1 MKKQEFKVKNAHGIH
16 LRVAGE
22 IVKLA
27 KSHECSLSLS
37 CHGCPRADACSIL
50 QVLTLGASKGDT
62 VDVVADGPDAD
73 IVVKKLGT
81 LFADGAGI

>member
-1 MKKQEFKVKNAHGIH
+1 MKTKEMTVRSSHGLH

-37 CHGCPRADACSIL
+37 CKGCKFADACSIM
-50 QVLTLGASKGDT
+50 QVLTLGAAKGDK
-62 VDVVADGPDAD
+62 VEVHVEGPDAD
-73 IVVKKLGT
+73 LVMDKLRHI
-81 LFADGAGI
+81 LEDGAGI